1 MKNVAFILA
10 PLIIVLY
17 WVVSAIL
24 AGIYHAIKNMVRRA
38 FRSHTRNAAMAPQL
52 AATSNQMNVLEYEL
66 TMVEEQWFTLRH
78 FFAHLLKRHTSND
91 VELAASVGFVETTPP
106 LDISMS
112 HITSPWLF
120 FRLFS
125 FSLGAFLLF
134 YVALIMSNAVNLIPG
149 LIIIGSFAIPTSI
162 LALFFEW
169 NTPKNVSIVL
179 LARFLIAGSALAILS
194 ALYFYAWGNTV
205 GFRSLIIAGPVEET
219 AKLLAV
225 VYLTRSLDR
234 ARYRYTLNGILFGAA
249 VGTGFAAFESAGY
262 AFHGLLT
269 NGLAGASVSI
279 VMRGMLSPFGHIL
292 WTAISG
298 GMYWLRRRAHSTI
311 LATLV
316 DWRFLA
322 VFSIPVALHTLWDN
336 APTLLPYGLTYIG
349 LGAVG
354 WAVVFALLEVGY
366 HEIAHYSRMR
376 VTKDA

>member
-1 MKNVAFILA
+1 MNTVTLILA
-10 PLIIVLY
+10 PLVILLY
-17 WVVSAIL
+17 LVISVIL
-24 AGIYHAIKNMVRRA
+24 AGIYHAIKNMVRRVILSRTRGSA
-38 FRSHTRNAAMAPQL
+38 MPHRPEVPFSHP
-52 AATSNQMNVLEYEL
+52 NVLEQEL
-66 TMVEEQWFTLRH
+66 TLAEEQWFTLRH
-78 FFAHLLKRHTSND
+78 FFAHLFKRHTSDD
-91 VELAASVGFVETTPP
+91 VELAASVGFIETTPT
-106 LDISMS
+106 LNASMS

-125 FSLGAFLLF
+125 FSIGAFFIF
-134 YVALIMSNAVNLIPG
+134 YATFIMSADINLIPG

-194 ALYFYAWGNTV
+194 ALYFYTWGSAI

-225 VYLTRSLDR
+225 VYVTRPLDR

-249 VGTGFAAFESAGY
+249 VGAGFAAFESAGF
-262 AFHGLLT
+262 AFQSLLN
-269 NGLAGASVSI
+269 NGVGGATVSI
-279 VMRGMLSPFGHIL
+279 VMRGMLSPFGHII

-298 GMYWLRRRAHSTI
+298 GIFWLRRKKHNTI
-311 LATLV
+311 VETLI

-322 VFSIPVALHTLWDN
+322 VFSIPVALHTIWDN
-336 APTLLPYGLTYIG
+336 VPSLPYDLNYIL
-349 LGAVG
+349 LGAIG

-366 HEIAHYSRMR
+366 HEVARYSKMQGLIQ
-376 VTKDA
+376 K